1 MSLQERLYH
10 APRPLVIGPVK
21 ISCPG
26 CDRELGHQIRVT
38 LETARRAAKRP
49 APTEA
54 VLACPGCHRL
64 YVAALA
70 LSPGGRMAAVQ
81 EVAA

>member
-1 MSLQERLYH
+1 MSLH
-10 APRPLVIGPVK
+10 ARAYTIPRPLVIGPVQLN
-21 ISCPG
+21 CPK
-26 CDRELGHQIRVT
+26 CDAPLGSQLRVT

-54 VLACPGCHRL
+54 LLICPDCQRL

-70 LSPGGRMAAVQ
+70 LSPGGRLAVVQ

>member
-1 MSLQERLYH
+1 MSLRERAYH
-10 APRPLVIGPVK
+10 SPRPLVIGLMSVN
-21 ISCPG
+21 CPR
-26 CDRELGHQIRVT
+26 CDRELGHQIRIV

-54 VLACPGCHRL
+54 LLTCPECRRL

-70 LSPGGRMAAVQ
+70 LSPGGRMAVVQ
-81 EVAA
+81 EAAA